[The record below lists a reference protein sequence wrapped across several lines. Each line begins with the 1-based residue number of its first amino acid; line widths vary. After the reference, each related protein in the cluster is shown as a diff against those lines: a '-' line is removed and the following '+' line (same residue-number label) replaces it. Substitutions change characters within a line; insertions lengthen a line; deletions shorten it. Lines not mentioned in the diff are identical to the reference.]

1 VTAPAGNR
9 SVALFDYFVAD
20 PHTLSAGRGKQTAYG
35 AIHFALLEA
44 LCDEFDFTV
53 FAVDFDNPRPD
64 RINFVRVPGV
74 VLKPLAV
81 LFVTFHL
88 GALFV
93 YLREIVRRRRRFDV
107 VQCVE
112 SNFSLPTVSHAQFN
126 HKAFLRKGWPIAR
139 PSGIRRPLR
148 RIDYQLRRTVE
159 PLVYRKADRVVTSS
173 NGLLEDIIESYP
185 WVKGRTEVIRNAIDI
200 ESHSAPNDNDRMKV
214 REPLGIR
221 RDDTVLT
228 FTALGD
234 FELKGML
241 LIFEAMKRLGRDDLH
256 FVSVGG
262 PPPLV
267 DAFTERARAL
277 GIGTHVH
284 LMGMQPDVRP
294 FLWSADAF
302 VFPSAYES
310 FSLATAHAAA
320 AGLPLIVTPFHLAR
334 EIVED
339 GVNGYLVDRSAEGVA
354 KALEAF
360 LALAPEQR
368 REMGRRSRQAVEV
381 FSPARFVAGWRHLYE
396 ALTDP
401 SS

>member
-1 VTAPAGNR
+1 MTAPAGSR

-53 FAVDFDNPRPD
+53 FAIDFDNPRPD
-64 RINFVRVPGV
+64 RIKFVRVPAV

-81 LFVTFHL
+81 LFITFHVS
-88 GALFV
+88 ALYV
-93 YLREIVRRRRRFDV
+93 YVREILKRRKRFDV

-159 PLVYRKADRVVTSS
+159 PFVYRKADRVVTSS
-173 NGLLEDIIESYP
+173 KGLLEDIVESYP
-185 WVKGRTEVIRNAIDI
+185 WVADRAEIIQNAIDVT
-200 ESHSAPNDNDRMKV
+200 SHTRPDSFDPATVRAPI
-214 REPLGIR
+214 GIGP
-221 RDDTVLT
+221 DDTVLT

-241 LIFEAMKRLGRDDLH
+241 LIFEAMKQLGRDDLH

-267 DAFTERARAL
+267 DAFSDRARAM
-277 GIGTHVH
+277 GVGDHVH

-334 EIVED
+334 EIVDD
-339 GVNGYLVDRSAEGVA
+339 GVNGYLVERSVAGIA

-360 LALAPEQR
+360 LALTPDQR
-368 REMGRRSRQAVEV
+368 HEMGRRSRQGVEV
-381 FSPARFVAGWRHLYE
+381 FSPTRFVAGWRHVYDCLI
-396 ALTDP
+396 DP
-401 SS
+401 TP

>member
-1 VTAPAGNR
+1 MTAPAGSR

-53 FAVDFDNPRPD
+53 FAIDFDNPRPD
-64 RINFVRVPGV
+64 RIKFVRVPAV

-81 LFVTFHL
+81 LFITFHVS
-88 GALFV
+88 ALYV
-93 YLREIVRRRRRFDV
+93 YVREILKRRKRFDV

-173 NGLLEDIIESYP
+173 KGLLEDIVESYP
-185 WVKGRTEVIRNAIDI
+185 WVADRTEIIQNAIDI
-200 ESHSAPNDNDRMKV
+200 TSHTRPDGFDRMSV
-214 REPLGIR
+214 RTPIGIGA
-221 RDDTVLT
+221 DDTVLT

-241 LIFEAMKRLGRDDLH
+241 LIFEAMKQLGRDDLH

-267 DAFTERARAL
+267 DAFSERAGAM
-277 GIGTHVH
+277 GVGDHVH

-334 EIVED
+334 EIVDD
-339 GVNGYLVDRSAEGVA
+339 GVNGYLVERSVAGVA

-360 LALAPEQR
+360 LALTPSER
-368 REMGRRSRQAVEV
+368 RHMGALSRQGVEM
-381 FSPARFVAGWRHLYE
+381 FSPTRFVAGWRQVYDSLMN
-396 ALTDP
+396 ATP
-401 SS
+401 

>member
-1 VTAPAGNR
+1 MTAPAGNR

-53 FAVDFDNPRPD
+53 FAIDFDNPRPD
-64 RINFVRVPGV
+64 RIKFVRVPGV

-88 GALFV
+88 SALV
-93 YLREIVRRRRRFDV
+93 AYVREIIRRRKRFDV

-173 NGLLEDIIESYP
+173 NGLLEDIVESYP
-185 WVKGRTEVIRNAIDI
+185 WVKDRTEIIRNAIDI
-200 ESHSAPNDNDRMKV
+200 DSHTPPADFDRRTV
-214 REPLGIR
+214 REPIGIKP
-221 RDDTVLT
+221 DDIVLT

-241 LIFEAMKRLGRDDLH
+241 LIFEALKQLGRDDVH

-267 DAFTERARAL
+267 DAFSERARAL
-277 GIGTHVH
+277 GVGDRVH

-334 EIVED
+334 EIVDD
-339 GVNGYLVDRSAEGVA
+339 GVNGYLIERSAEGVA
-354 KALEAF
+354 KAISSF
-360 LALAPEQR
+360 VALSPPKQH
-368 REMGRRSRQAVEV
+368 EMGRLSRQAVEV
-381 FSPARFVAGWRHLYE
+381 FSPSRFVAGWRHLYE
-396 ALTDP
+396 DLTATTP
-401 SS
+401 